1 MISMQTRLPFLAL
14 LSSAL
19 LPILLP
25 TSAAAVTITV
35 GGITYD
41 MSALS
46 TSVTSQSTAFG
57 LPPLGQMPWWENQ
70 TLASTFAMTVFNQLG
85 PGWDGDYGPV
95 FAYAI
100 DTTKNEVQGMAQSIS
115 DSDDLIDVTPSTG
128 SMVTYAIA
136 SPGTTSAVPGPL
148 PVLVA
153 GGGWVWSRRLK
164 QRVRRAGST
173 VSPT

>member
-25 TSAAAVTITV
+25 ASAAAVTITV
-35 GGITYD
+35 GGISYD
-41 MSALS
+41 MSAFS
-46 TSVTSQSTAFG
+46 TSVTSHPTAFG

-70 TLASTFAMTVFNQLG
+70 TLASTFAATVFDQLG
-85 PGWDGDYGPV
+85 PGWDSDYGPV

-100 DTTKNEVQGMAQSIS
+100 DTSKNEVQGMAQSIS
-115 DSDDLIDVTPSTG
+115 DSNDLIDVTPPTG
-128 SMVTYAIA
+128 SMVSYAIA
-136 SPGTTSAVPGPL
+136 NPGTTSAVPGPL

-153 GGGWVWSRRLK
+153 AGGWAWSRRLR
-164 QRVRRAGST
+164 QRVRRAGSA
-173 VSPT
+173 VPPT